1 MELETAHC
9 GIPTAPWG
17 VATVRAGASEDSLFG
32 SFGRSGAQTG
42 LSQATPGGGGLALPH
57 WAVSMCVELH
67 VINTQ
72 GALIAL
78 LGFAA
83 LIVLYVCSFTGA
95 CV

>member
-1 MELETAHC
+1 
-9 GIPTAPWG
+9 
-17 VATVRAGASEDSLFG
+17 
-32 SFGRSGAQTG
+32 
-42 LSQATPGGGGLALPH
+42 
-57 WAVSMCVELH
+57 MCVELH

-83 LIVLYVCSFTGA
+83 VIVLYVCSFTGA